1 MSFSSPATYRHDL
14 VSVEA
19 LRTRIAALEGG
30 WQGAVASGARSRAA
44 AFGLAPLD
52 GALPWGGLPIGC
64 LHEIAASGAADGAAL
79 GFAAIALARLVAA
92 EGPRPRP
99 VFWCAAGDGLYG
111 PGLAGY
117 GLDPRRLILVRGRCQ
132 GDLLWAME
140 EALRSGAVAAVLGEI
155 YDLDLT
161 AGRRLQLAAETGG
174 ATALLL
180 RLPSKAGGARPLAGT
195 GAGGGTAGPS
205 PSAAVTA
212 WRIAAAPSAPASFA
226 IGLGAERWQVSLAR
240 CRGGV
245 PREWL
250 LEWNDEA
257 HRLVVAAEL
266 RDGPAR
272 PQPGLYRLAV

>member
-1 MSFSSPATYRHDL
+1 MTYRHDL

-19 LRTRIAALEGG
+19 LRTRIAALEGI
-30 WQGAVASGARSRAA
+30 WQGGGRCQGAPATAA
-44 AFGLAPLD
+44 LGLDVLD
-52 GALPWGGLPIGC
+52 RALPWGGLPVAC
-64 LHEIAASGAADGAAL
+64 LHEIAAAAAADGAAA
-79 GFAAIALARLVAA
+79 GFAATLLARLAAA
-92 EGPRPRP
+92 EGERSRP

-117 GLDPRRLILVRGRCQ
+117 GLDGRRLALVRGRSDA
-132 GDLLWAME
+132 DLLWAME
-140 EALRSGAVAAVLGEI
+140 ESLRSGAVAAVLGEVHEA
-155 YDLDLT
+155 DLT
-161 AGRRLQLAAETGG
+161 ASRRLQLAAEAGR

-180 RLPSKAGGARPLAGT
+180 RPAQAK
-195 GAGGGTAGPS
+195 TA

-212 WRIAAAPSAPASFA
+212 WRIAAAPSAPALHG
-226 IGLGAERWQVSLAR
+226 IGAERWRVMLVR

-266 RDGPAR
+266 RDRPAHSHAGFGR
-272 PQPGLYRLAV
+272 VAV